1 MCLLVCHF
9 PFKGLPG
16 RPGLPGA
23 DGLPGPP
30 GTVLMLPVSKLELLK
45 KEENTVKLEKL
56 SFCVLT
62 TKTSD
67 MTSS

>member
-1 MCLLVCHF
+1 MFISHKFQVLKKYTSYVCLWVCVCSYACHF

-30 GTVLMLPVSKLELLK
+30 GTVLMLPVSKLELL
-45 KEENTVKLEKL
+45 N
-56 SFCVLT
+56 
-62 TKTSD
+62 
-67 MTSS
+67 